1 MPPLELDGQRIRLLA
16 FVMLAAALFATLLWA
31 GTLSPNPA
39 MNTYPD
45 EDQVAQNPDP
55 YVGHPVS
62 LAGTVVST
70 EPLII
75 ETVPDTGDPF
85 RVSLQN
91 LDQPVAVGD
100 EISAFGTLDD
110 SETLTVKR
118 ATVRSPWEFTYMYI
132 ISFLGGL
139 LVLGRLTIQLR
150 FDSDSLAFR
159 PRGGDDA

>member
-1 MPPLELDGQRIRLLA
+1 MPPLKLDGQRIRLLA
-16 FVMLAAALFATLLWA
+16 FVMLAAVLFATLLWA

-55 YVGHPVS
+55 YVDHPVS

-85 RVSLQN
+85 RVTLQN

-110 SETLTVKR
+110 SETLTVDS
-118 ATVRSPWEFTYMYI
+118 ATVRSPWEFTYMYV

-139 LVLGRLTIQLR
+139 LVLGRLATQWR
-150 FDSDSLAFR
+150 FDTTHLAFR